1 MTPRRSTR
9 TQILLFTLY
18 GEYIV
23 PRGGEAPTG
32 ALLEL
37 LSLLGVSER
46 AARSTLSRMS
56 QRGWLASAR
65 TGRRSR
71 YRVTPRGLRVV
82 RGGEVRIFEPRR
94 TRWDGRWHLVVYSVP
109 EGKRRLR
116 AALRTRL
123 GWLGFGHLAPGTWL
137 SPADRR
143 AEVEADLDDLGARRY
158 ATYFS
163 DTHLHLISDEEV
175 VQRCWDLSALNR
187 GYSAFL
193 KRYQPALA
201 EAESAF
207 TAGEPLPPAEC
218 FRRRFWLTLDYA
230 EFPRRDP
237 NLPAPLLPAN
247 WRGGEAAE
255 VFLTYHRLLREPSET
270 FVTRT
275 LGAAPDPAPRAGSPE
290 GATPWT

>member
-1 MTPRRSTR
+1 MSPRRSTR

-23 PRGGEAPTG
+23 PRGGEAPTA
-32 ALLEL
+32 ALLDL
-37 LSLLGVSER
+37 LGLLGVSER

-56 QRGWLASAR
+56 QKGWLESQR
-65 TGRRSR
+65 TGRHSR
-71 YRVTPRGLRVV
+71 YRITPRGLRVV

-94 TRWDGRWHLVVYSVP
+94 MDWDGRWHLVVYSVP

-116 AALRTRL
+116 AQLRTRL

-158 ATYFS
+158 TTYFS
-163 DTHLHLISDEEV
+163 EMRLHMIPDDEV
-175 VQRCWDLSALNR
+175 VRRCWDLRALDR
-187 GYSAFL
+187 AYAAFL
-193 KRYQPALA
+193 KRHRPALRDA
-201 EAESAF
+201 QSALD
-207 TAGEPLPPAEC
+207 GGRPLPASEC
-218 FRRRFWLTLDYA
+218 FRQRFWLTLDYA

-237 NLPAPLLPAN
+237 NLPAPLLPAG
-247 WRGGEAAE
+247 WRGTEAADL
-255 VFLTYHRLLREPSET
+255 FLTYHRLLRDPSED

-275 LGAAPDPAPRAGSPE
+275 LRAEPDSVRV
-290 GATPWT
+290 